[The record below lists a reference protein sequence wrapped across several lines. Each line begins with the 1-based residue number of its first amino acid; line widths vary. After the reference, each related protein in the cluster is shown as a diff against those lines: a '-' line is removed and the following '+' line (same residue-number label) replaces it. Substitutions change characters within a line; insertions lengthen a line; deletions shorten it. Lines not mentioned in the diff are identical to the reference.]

1 MSEDS
6 PIIYSLCFLSYV
18 SYNKIHIVFRSC
30 HYSLKYRSL
39 HFMITKY
46 IFPEA
51 YLSLNLPLGGP
62 SWIISRPINGY
73 LGFKAIPE
81 SPFLFKGFIQK

>member
-1 MSEDS
+1 
-6 PIIYSLCFLSYV
+6 
-18 SYNKIHIVFRSC
+18 
-30 HYSLKYRSL
+30 
-39 HFMITKY
+39 MITKY